1 MSRNLARTDCRQ
13 CDGVVKLVGVPR
25 RQFVG
30 TDWSIWAADAE
41 CVACDAQYAAWIG
54 PTPDGDYGSRMT
66 DKLLLADHGFYD
78 LSYRST
84 FNDEPGP
91 TDIPPSSEEWQR
103 GFRALA
109 DLADKREFKAVV
121 QPFPPASSL
130 HSGVPFVSASC
141 EGEKCF
147 CGDHAEH
154 KVEETIFADD
164 PLQQR
169 HPLTAYVCHKH
180 FRATMGPAADN
191 RIMVVL
197 TDDDIVALGKIR
209 ALLCISKDEGLAAF
223 EKAFRIAT
231 EKRPLEADERGE
243 RTEPPEHQTIVAI
256 VERAQARLLKDQP
269 DGEWRDGVTA
279 TCWLI
284 FEALAMNRG
293 ALCRTGFNA
302 LKEAYPQDLAFANS
316 GFAIGTARAIVDG
329 VLPSASL
336 NEIMRAA
343 APLRAKTTTK

>member
-1 MSRNLARTDCRQ
+1 MSRNLARTNCRN
-13 CDGVVKLVGVPR
+13 CEGIVKITGVPYER
-25 RQFVG
+25 SLLFGRM
-30 TDWSIWAADAE
+30 WIADAE
-41 CVACDAQYAAWIG
+41 CKSCGAKYAAWIS
-54 PTPDGDYGSRMT
+54 PAPDMVTGGGGALYGARVSETMS
-66 DKLLLADHGFYD
+66 LAAHGFYD

-84 FNDEPGP
+84 FDDEPGP

-103 GFRALA
+103 RFPALA
-109 DLADKREFKAVV
+109 DLTDKREFKAVV

-147 CGDHAEH
+147 CGDRAEH

-223 EKAFRIAT
+223 EKAFCIAT
-231 EKRPLEADERGE
+231 EKRL
-243 RTEPPEHQTIVAI
+243 
-256 VERAQARLLKDQP
+256 
-269 DGEWRDGVTA
+269 
-279 TCWLI
+279 
-284 FEALAMNRG
+284 
-293 ALCRTGFNA
+293 
-302 LKEAYPQDLAFANS
+302 
-316 GFAIGTARAIVDG
+316 
-329 VLPSASL
+329 
-336 NEIMRAA
+336 
-343 APLRAKTTTK
+343 